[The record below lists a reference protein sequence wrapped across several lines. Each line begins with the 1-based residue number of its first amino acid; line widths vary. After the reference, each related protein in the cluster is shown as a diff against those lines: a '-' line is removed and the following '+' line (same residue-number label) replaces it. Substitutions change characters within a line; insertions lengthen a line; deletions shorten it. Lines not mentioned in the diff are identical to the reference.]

1 MAAMDGRAQPGRIN
15 RDAVRKVRE
24 HLTTLA
30 ESRNP
35 NASVRPR
42 VSRPQLIRALRREI
56 AAAFRMEYDVQDIID
71 VLAQQGVDIDRRTFR
86 EYWRQAQKRKL
97 TADKPGD
104 GSGASIRA

>member
-1 MAAMDGRAQPGRIN
+1 MDAHRQPGRID
-15 RDAVRKVRE
+15 RDAVQKVRE
-24 HLTTLA
+24 DLTKLA

-35 NASVRPR
+35 NASVPPR

-86 EYWRQAQKRKL
+86 EYWRQVQRRKL
-97 TADKPGD
+97 TGDKPED